1 MDMNTMVKVTNRST
15 GKVYYEI
22 PEMNIRRE
30 FNPNEPKM
38 VSVGEI
44 AAVCQQ
50 TGGRALFYHYLLVED
65 DKVFHETVNVK
76 EEPEYW
82 LTAKM
87 IPAWMVSSSLDEFT
101 DALKYAP
108 EGVKDLIK
116 KQAVESK
123 LSDMN
128 KREAIKEILNFD
140 VSFAIES
147 LKPETPEEKAAAA
160 MSSTSI
166 NTGRKTTPNYKIIAP
181 KK

>member
-1 MDMNTMVKVTNRST
+1 MDANTMVRVTNRST
-15 GKVYYEI
+15 GKVYYAV

-38 VSVGEI
+38 VSAGEI

-50 TGGRALFYHYLLVED
+50 TGGRTLFYHYLMIEND
-65 DKVFHETVNVK
+65 EVFHEAVNVK

-82 LTAKM
+82 LTAQM
-87 IPAWMVSSSLDEFT
+87 IPSWMVSSSLDEFT

-147 LKPETPEEKAAAA
+147 LKPETPEEKAAAEN
-160 MSSTSI
+160 STSI
-166 NTGRKTTPNYKIIAP
+166 NTGRKTAPNYKITAP

>member
-1 MDMNTMVKVTNRST
+1 MNENTLVKVVNRST
-15 GKVYYEI
+15 GKVYYDI
-22 PEMNIRRE
+22 PEMGIRRE

-38 VSVGEI
+38 ISAQEI

-50 TGGRALFYHYLLVED
+50 TGGRALFYHYLMIED
-65 DKVFHETVNVK
+65 DTVFKDTVNMK

-82 LTAKM
+82 LTTAA
-87 IPAWMVSSSLDEFT
+87 IPNWMTTSTLDEFI

-116 KQAVESK
+116 REAVDSK
-123 LSDMN
+123 LADMN
-128 KREAIKEILNFD
+128 KRDAIKKILGFD

-147 LKPETPEEKAAAA
+147 LRPETPEEIASAN
-160 MSSTSI
+160 STQI
-166 NTGRKTTPNYKIIAP
+166 QTGRKTAPNYKITAP